1 MITSNFCFHNQCQKY
16 LQLCLEYVLLFSV
29 LLNLAK
35 PCDSGYSEISPWFQI
50 KGDQANL
57 SLFYF
62 PLNLNISI
70 KSWSKLKSNTIFE
83 ILIEFCV
90 SWYTIKLHLSKYEG
104 NDKHNTDNIIIDKPS
119 LSQKSF
125 TINHWSNMF

>member
-1 MITSNFCFHNQCQKY
+1 MYVC
-16 LQLCLEYVLLFSV
+16 CLLY
-29 LLNLAK
+29 
-35 PCDSGYSEISPWFQI
+35 I
-50 KGDQANL
+50 KGVQANL

-104 NDKHNTDNIIIDKPS
+104 NAKQNTKKCNIDKIP
-119 LSQKSF
+119 LGQNQVQPGRLVPLK
-125 TINHWSNMF
+125 